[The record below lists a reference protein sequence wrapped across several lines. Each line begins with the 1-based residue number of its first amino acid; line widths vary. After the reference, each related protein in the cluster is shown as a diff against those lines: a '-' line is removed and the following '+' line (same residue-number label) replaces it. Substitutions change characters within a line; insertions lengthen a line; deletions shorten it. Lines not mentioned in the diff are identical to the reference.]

1 MKTPSASDFF
11 REVTLRITGHLN
23 PGEALLRST
32 EYLKGFIPLD
42 TMGLYYLDMEQL
54 AIQTVAEVSVDGG
67 LREYGESLPSTPL
80 DDVLYR
86 YVVAKMGEEDP
97 LDITN
102 RPLEGE
108 PMSRM
113 PSAFAAD
120 LPSRSVMALQLRIEG
135 EAFGVLLMSA
145 AGNDR
150 YRPEHGELITAVKEP
165 IAIAMSNARRYRE
178 LSRLRNQLREDNLA
192 MQRDMDSLLG
202 SQVIG
207 SEFGLRHVMDLVR
220 QVAPQNCP
228 VLLLGETGTG
238 KEVIANAIHLA
249 SLRRDGPMIR
259 VQCGA
264 IPEALLDGE
273 LFGHEKGAFT
283 GAVQARR
290 GRFERACEGTIFLDE
305 IAELSPDAQVKLLRV
320 LQEREFERVGGDRTI
335 QADVRVIA
343 ATHRDLPRMVA
354 DGTFREDLWFR
365 LNVFPIHL
373 PPVRERKGDIPS
385 LLRHFVERKAR
396 EMGLLPIPEIEPN
409 ALGAALDYDWPGN
422 VRELQNVVERA
433 LILSRGHPLRFLDL
447 IPVAPTSTVVGPDW
461 AAPLATLNDAMA
473 SHIRRALELTNG
485 RVEGPDG
492 AACMLDI
499 NSSTLRFR
507 IKKLG
512 IR

>member
-1 MKTPSASDFF
+1 MKPSSASDFF
-11 REVTLRITGHLN
+11 REVTLRITGHLD
-23 PGEALLRST
+23 PGEALFRSM
-32 EYLKGFIPLD
+32 EYLKEFIPLD
-42 TMGLYYLDMEQL
+42 TMGLYYLDLEQL
-54 AIQTVAEVSVDGG
+54 AIRTVAEVSVDGG

-86 YVVAKMGEEDP
+86 YVVAKMEKEDP
-97 LDITN
+97 LDIIN
-102 RPLEGE
+102 RPLEGD

-120 LPSRSVMALQLRIEG
+120 LPSRSVMALRLRIEE

-145 AGNDR
+145 AGNNR
-150 YRPEHGELITAVKEP
+150 YTPEHGELITVVKEP
-165 IAIAMSNARRYRE
+165 IAITMSNARRYRE
-178 LSRLRNQLREDNLA
+178 LSRLKNQLRDDNLA
-192 MQRDMDSLLG
+192 MQQDMGSLLG
-202 SQVIG
+202 SQIIG
-207 SEFGLRHVMDLVR
+207 SDFGLKHVMDLVR
-220 QVAPQNCP
+220 QVAPQACP

-238 KEVIANAIHLA
+238 KEVLANAIHLA
-249 SLRRDGPMIR
+249 SSRRDGPMIR

-273 LFGHEKGAFT
+273 LFGHERGAFT
-283 GAVQARR
+283 GAIQTRR
-290 GRFERACEGTIFLDE
+290 GRFERASQGTIFLDE
-305 IAELSPDAQVKLLRV
+305 IAELTPEAQVKLLRV
-320 LQEREFERVGGDRTI
+320 LQEKEFERVGGDRTI
-335 QADVRVIA
+335 KADVRVIA

-365 LNVFPIHL
+365 LNIFPIHL
-373 PPVRERKGDIPS
+373 PPVRERRGDIPS
-385 LLRHFVERKAR
+385 LVRHFVERKAR
-396 EMGLLPIPEIEPN
+396 EMGLLPIPEVDPN

-447 IPVAPTSTVVGPDW
+447 TPVPPASTVVGLGGD
-461 AAPLATLNDAMA
+461 APLATLNDAMA
-473 SHIRRALELTNG
+473 SHIQKALELTKG

-492 AACMLDI
+492 AARMLAV
-499 NSSTLRFR
+499 NPSTLRFR